1 MFNLG
6 MGFMDMMPGMPH
18 KKKVTLR
25 NREHRNWSSP
35 GFKVA
40 KIISQTSKWFVLENS
55 KSF

>member
-1 MFNLG
+1 
-6 MGFMDMMPGMPH
+6 MGFMDMMPH

-40 KIISQTSKWFVLENS
+40 KIINFGEQ
-55 KSF
+55 